1 MSYSG
6 DTFEPF
12 KVKAH
17 ARSFSPQG
25 PPRYPPRQVLATVN
39 GPLLYVAVTY
49 AYFHKWLSIS
59 RRAHTGQASVGQR
72 PLLSQERS
80 SCEGQVGRAG
90 SVGRPEQINLFEGCL
105 GSPTGPSSEKKR
117 RPENVTD
124 GGFSM
129 AMSPVTFTKDL
140 PALWTFDPR
149 KSLVHEP
156 LFLCENVTQTAVSK
170 ESAWG
175 WIQVYITL
183 PGIS

>member
-17 ARSFSPQG
+17 ARSFSPQA
-25 PPRYPPRQVLATVN
+25 PPRLVLATVN

-80 SCEGQVGRAG
+80 SYEGQVGRAG

-105 GSPTGPSSEKKR
+105 GSPTGPPSEKKR
-117 RPENVTD
+117 RPENVTN
-124 GGFSM
+124 
-129 AMSPVTFTKDL
+129 
-140 PALWTFDPR
+140 
-149 KSLVHEP
+149 
-156 LFLCENVTQTAVSK
+156 LCFYV
-170 ESAWG
+170 G
-175 WIQVYITL
+175 M
-183 PGIS
+183 